1 MLSGDLGLTGYCGI
15 RHGVTFRMTLRE
27 LDMLSGDFRT
37 QWLLWNTSWCFY
49 TFRMTLTELDMLS
62 GDLGLTGYC
71 GIHHGVTFRMTL
83 RELDML
89 SGDLIG
95 LLDTGLLLLFIHV
108 KLIKFFL
115 RQ

>member
-27 LDMLSGDFRT
+27 LDMLSGDFRA
-37 QWLLWNTSWCFY
+37 QWILWNTSWCFY

-62 GDLGLTGYC
+62 GDLELTGYC

-89 SGDLIG
+89 SGEQN
-95 LLDTGLLLLFIHV
+95 HEAN
-108 KLIKFFL
+108 
-115 RQ
+115 